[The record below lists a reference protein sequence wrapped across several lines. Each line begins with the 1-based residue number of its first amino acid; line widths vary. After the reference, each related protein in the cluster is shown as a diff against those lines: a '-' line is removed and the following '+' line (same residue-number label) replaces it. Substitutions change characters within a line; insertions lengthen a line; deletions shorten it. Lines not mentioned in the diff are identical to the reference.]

1 VNRLVR
7 LQGHAG
13 ADSLTGAGA
22 TYNART
28 LLDVQEIVA
37 PMVDRQVA
45 CVYFVTHPEVEIDPM
60 IPVSEWPLS
69 PRGRE
74 RMRALLK
81 QPWLQGIRTV
91 WCSTERKALDGAEII
106 GNAIGSKPRSL
117 ATLNENDRAATGY
130 LPKAEFEATADAF
143 FANPLESVR
152 GWEKAADAQVR
163 IVAAIRTILTDNA
176 AGGDI
181 AVVSHGGVG
190 ALLLCWLK
198 SCPIGRTEDQPGE
211 GGGNYYCFERDTYSL
226 RHDWLP
232 IDVVNS

>member
-1 VNRLVR
+1 
-7 LQGHAG
+7 
-13 ADSLTGAGA
+13 
-22 TYNART
+22 
-28 LLDVQEIVA
+28 
-37 PMVDRQVA
+37 
-45 CVYFVTHPEVEIDPM
+45 
-60 IPVSEWPLS
+60 
-69 PRGRE
+69 
-74 RMRALLK
+74 
-81 QPWLQGIRTV
+81 V

-117 ATLNENDRAATGY
+117 ATLNENDRTATGY